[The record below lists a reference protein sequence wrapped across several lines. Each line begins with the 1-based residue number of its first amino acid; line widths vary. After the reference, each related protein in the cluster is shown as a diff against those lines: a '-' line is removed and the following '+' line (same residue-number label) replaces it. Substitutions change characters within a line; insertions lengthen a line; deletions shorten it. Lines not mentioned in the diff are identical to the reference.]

1 MLGYLVE
8 ITEDEVV
15 DAVGDLQAATEL
27 FLADVLQHLQ
37 LVLLGCPQEI
47 PRQLV
52 EVGCVAG
59 VYVEQHLSH
68 HVGRDVF
75 DRHLNNTGTV

>member
-1 MLGYLVE
+1 MVE
-8 ITEDEVV
+8 TVV
-15 DAVGDLQAATEL
+15 DLQSVAQ
-27 FLADVLQHLQ
+27 FLLTDILQDLQ
-37 LVLLGCPQEI
+37 LVLLGCPQQV

>member
-1 MLGYLVE
+1 M
-8 ITEDEVV
+8 V
-15 DAVGDLQAATEL
+15 DTVGDLQAAAEL
-27 FLADVLQHLQ
+27 ILADVLQHLQ

-47 PRQLV
+47 PRKLI

-59 VYVEQHLSH
+59 VDVEQHLSH

-75 DRHLNNTGTV
+75 DRHLNYTGTVLS